1 MNKIKIGWSEVS
13 IVPEG
18 RRVDL
23 VGQFYERISGEV
35 ETPIAVTALA
45 LECGDEQ
52 MVFVGCDLVSTSHS
66 LLEEIRANLPED
78 CGFDKSKLIISAI
91 HTHTSMGYS
100 KRSDSFSNVTQ
111 NLNLYKPE
119 HVKYVPLVHDD
130 SADIMRGDEARD
142 FLVERIAKAAVEAWE
157 KRAEGAYACG
167 FGRAAVGMC
176 RRVCYDDGSAKMWG
190 NSNLANFTE
199 LESGNDSGIE
209 LMFTYDTDKKLTGVI
224 ANVACPAQVLE
235 HQSFISSDY
244 MGKVRG
250 HIQEKY
256 GRDVH
261 FLGMVSPAGDMCPRD
276 LIRWVDAPVCKNDPN
291 IHRDKVIERR
301 ADPSMFEIK
310 GCEKAAKR
318 VATEIFWALE
328 DVQEYVTETVFEHK
342 NLTVEMPLR
351 KVTIAEYLAAEK
363 VVKDFFA
370 TLEGDITYEDNAR
383 MQIHSG
389 IIARYKLQQT
399 MELYPIEIHVAR
411 LGDVAFATNPY
422 ELFLNYGNQI
432 RARSL
437 AKQTFLSQLTCGAYG
452 YLPTEKAEAGSHYS
466 AFVGSGTAGHE
477 GGALL
482 VRKTLKEI
490 NAMFEGEKESGE
502 KVIE

>member
-18 RRVDL
+18 RRVDI

-45 LECGDEQ
+45 MECGDDQ
-52 MVFVGCDLVSTSHS
+52 MVFVAGDLPSASRT
-66 LLEEIRANLPED
+66 LLDAVREYLPED
-78 CGFDKSKLIISAI
+78 PGFDKSKLILSAI
-91 HTHTSMGYS
+91 HTHTSIGYA
-100 KRSDSFSNVTQ
+100 KRSDSFSNALQ
-111 NLNLYKPE
+111 NLNAYMPE
-119 HVKYVPLVHDD
+119 GVKYVPLVHDD
-130 SADIMRGDEARD
+130 SADIIRGQEAKD
-142 FLVERIAKAAVEAWE
+142 FLVERIARAATEAWAN
-157 KRAEGAYACG
+157 RAEGAYACG

-190 NSNLANFTE
+190 NASHANFTE

-209 LMFTYDTDKKLTGVI
+209 LMFTYDIEKKLTGVI

-244 MGKVRG
+244 MGKVREK
-250 HIQEKY
+250 IQEKY
-256 GRDVH
+256 GKDVH

-291 IHRDKVIERR
+291 IHRDAVIERR
-301 ADPSMFEIK
+301 ADPSMFEVK
-310 GCEKAAKR
+310 GCEVAARR
-318 VATEIFWALE
+318 VATEIFWALD
-328 DVQEYVTETVFEHK
+328 DVTEYVTETTFEHK

-363 VVKDFFA
+363 VVTDFFA
-370 TLEGDITYEDNAR
+370 NLEGDINYEDNAR
-383 MQIHSG
+383 MQIYSG

-399 MELYPIEIHVAR
+399 MDLYPIEIHVAR

-482 VRKTLKEI
+482 VRKTVQEI
-490 NAMFEGEKESGE
+490 NKMFAE
-502 KVIE
+502 

>member
-1 MNKIKIGWSEVS
+1 MEIVMNKIKIGWSQVS

-35 ETPIAVTALA
+35 ETPLAVTALA
-45 LECGDEQ
+45 MECGGDH
-52 MVFVGCDLVSTSHS
+52 VIFIGCDLVSTSHK
-66 LLEEIRANLPED
+66 LLEAVRAYLPEN
-78 CGFDKSKLIISAI
+78 CGFDKQKLIVGAI
-91 HTHTSMGYS
+91 HTHTSMGYTG
-100 KRSDSFSNVTQ
+100 RSDQFSNALK
-111 NLNLYKPE
+111 NLNEYKPD
-119 HVKYVPLVHDD
+119 HVQYVPLAHDD

-142 FLVERIAKAAVEAWE
+142 FIVERIAKAALEAWE
-157 KRAEGAYACG
+157 KRTEGAYACG

-176 RRVCYDDGSAKMWG
+176 RRACYDDGSAKMWG
-190 NSNLANFTE
+190 NASHANFTE

-209 LMFTYDTDKKLTGVI
+209 LLFTYDSDKKLTGVV

-244 MGKVRG
+244 MGKVREK
-250 HIQEKY
+250 IKEKY
-256 GRDVH
+256 GEDVS
-261 FLGMVSPAGDMCPRD
+261 FLGLISPAGDMCPRD
-276 LIRWVDAPVCKNDPN
+276 LIRWVDSPVCKNDPN
-291 IHRDKVIERR
+291 IHRDTVIERR
-301 ADPSMFEIK
+301 TDPSMFEIK
-310 GCEKAAKR
+310 GCEL
-318 VATEIFWALE
+318 VARRIANEIFWAID
-328 DVQEYVTETVFEHK
+328 DVQDYVTETVFSHK
-342 NLTVEMPLR
+342 NLTFEMPLR
-351 KVTIAEYLAAEK
+351 KVTIAEYQAAER
-363 VVKDFFA
+363 VVTDFFA
-370 TLEGDITYEDNAR
+370 NLKGDINFEDNAR
-383 MQIHSG
+383 MQIYSG
-389 IIARYKLQQT
+389 IIARYKLQQR
-399 MELYPIEIHVAR
+399 MELYPIEVHVMR

-482 VRKTLKEI
+482 VRKTVQEI
-490 NAMFEGEKESGE
+490 NKMFAE
-502 KVIE
+502 

>member
-1 MNKIKIGWSEVS
+1 MNKIKFGWSEVS

-45 LECGDEQ
+45 MECGDDQ
-52 MVFVGCDLVSTSHS
+52 MVFVSCDLVSTSRK
-66 LLEEIRANLPED
+66 LLDAVRAYLPED
-78 CGFDKSKLIISAI
+78 CGFDKSKLIVGAI
-91 HTHTSMGYS
+91 HTHTSLGYFG
-100 KRSDSFSNVTQ
+100 RSDSFSNPLT
-111 NLNLYKPE
+111 NLNVYKPE
-119 HVKYVPLVHDD
+119 HVNYVPLVHDD
-130 SADIMRGDEARD
+130 SADIIRGEEARD
-142 FLVERIAKAAVEAWE
+142 FIVERIAKAACEAWAN
-157 KRAEGAYACG
+157 RAEGAYACG

-176 RRVCYDDGSAKMWG
+176 RRVCYDDSSAKMWG
-190 NSNLANFTE
+190 NASHANFTE

-209 LMFTYDTDKKLTGVI
+209 LMFTYDTNKKLTGVI

-244 MGKVRG
+244 MGKVREK
-250 HIQEKY
+250 IQAKY
-256 GRDVH
+256 GKDVK
-261 FLGMVSPAGDMCPRD
+261 FLGMISPAGDMCPRD
-276 LIRWVDAPVCKNDPN
+276 LIRWVDSPVCKNDPN
-291 IHRDKVIERR
+291 IHRDTVIERR
-301 ADPSMFEIK
+301 ADPSMFEVK
-310 GCEKAAKR
+310 GCETAARR
-318 VATEIFWALE
+318 VATEIFWALD
-328 DVQEYVTETVFEHK
+328 DVTEYVTETTLEHK
-342 NLTVEMPLR
+342 NLTLEMPLR

-363 VVKDFFA
+363 VITDFFA
-370 TLEGDITYEDNAR
+370 NLEGDINFEDNAR
-383 MQIHSG
+383 MQIYSG

-399 MELYPIEIHVAR
+399 MDLYPIEVHVAR

-432 RARSL
+432 RARSK
-437 AKQTFLSQLTCGAYG
+437 AKQTFLSQLTCGSYG

-482 VRKTLKEI
+482 VRKTVQEI
-490 NAMFEGEKESGE
+490 NKMFAE
-502 KVIE
+502 

>member
-18 RRVDL
+18 RRIEL
-23 VGQFYERISGEV
+23 AGQFYERISGEV

-45 LECGDEQ
+45 LECGNDQ
-52 MVFVGCDLVSTSHS
+52 MIFVGCDLPSTSHS
-66 LLEEIRANLPED
+66 LLESVREYLPQD
-78 CGFDKSKLIISAI
+78 CGFDKSKLIIGAI
-91 HTHTSMGYS
+91 HTHTSLGYA
-100 KRSDSFSNVTQ
+100 KRGDSFSSAIQ
-111 NLNLYKPE
+111 NLNAYLPE
-119 HVKYVPLVHDD
+119 GVKYVPLVHDD
-130 SADIMRGDEARD
+130 SADIIRGQEARD
-142 FLVERIAKAAVEAWE
+142 FLIERISKAVMEAWTN
-157 KRAEGAYACG
+157 RAEGAYACG

-209 LMFTYDTDKKLTGVI
+209 LMFTYDESKKLTGVI
-224 ANVACPAQVLE
+224 ASIACPAQVLE
-235 HQSFISSDY
+235 HQSVISSDY
-244 MGKVRG
+244 LGKVREK
-250 HIQEKY
+250 IQEKY
-256 GRDVH
+256 GSDVK
-261 FLGMVSPAGDMCPRD
+261 FLGMISPAGDMAPRD
-276 LIRWVDAPVCKNDPN
+276 LIRWVDSPVCKNDPN
-291 IHRDKVIERR
+291 IHRDTVVERR
-301 ADPSMFEIK
+301 ADPSMFDVK
-310 GCEKAAKR
+310 GCELAARR
-318 VATEIFWALE
+318 VATEIFWALD
-328 DVQEYVTETVFEHK
+328 DVQEYVTETTFEHK

-363 VVKDFFA
+363 EIQDFFA
-370 TLEGDITYEDNAR
+370 NLEGDVGYEDNAR

-399 MELYPIEIHVAR
+399 MDLYPIEVHVAR

-432 RARSL
+432 RARSK
-437 AKQTFLSQLTCGAYG
+437 AKQTFLSQLTCGSYG
-452 YLPTEKAEAGSHYS
+452 YLPTEKAERGSHYS

-482 VRKTLKEI
+482 VRKTVQEI
-490 NAMFEGEKESGE
+490 NKMFADKE
-502 KVIE
+502 V